1 MGEKRMRSK
10 WIIRIWLG
18 RLTRYLVVPLVFC
31 VILFPLYGLMHQQT
45 EKAQLTDAAEQLAT
59 AVSTFEGYLSDLRFT
74 TNKLFN
80 DDSYKLLAV
89 SDDDSLMGDYMTS
102 FNASTLLQDLTY
114 SMSYTAYSYV
124 TFARNHFVIDPYRVF
139 SGARSPKTSHST
151 CAVSA
156 PGATERERATAPL
169 RYHVSLLSR
178 SDK

>member
-31 VILFPLYGLMHQQT
+31 VILFPLYGLKHQQT

-124 TFARNHFVIDPYRVF
+124 TFARNHFVIDPYRLIAF
-139 SGARSPKTSHST
+139 FPDMRAFIRARWSTAMSPRTPGPHGRTRVRRFT
-151 CAVSA
+151 C
-156 PGATERERATAPL
+156 PHRAL
-169 RYHVSLLSR
+169 C
-178 SDK
+178 

>member
-74 TNKLFN
+74 TNKLCRRAASAN
-80 DDSYKLLAV
+80 CRAAAADSCR
-89 SDDDSLMGDYMTS
+89 TW
-102 FNASTLLQDLTY
+102 ASR
-114 SMSYTAYSYV
+114 S
-124 TFARNHFVIDPYRVF
+124 VF
-139 SGARSPKTSHST
+139 STS
-151 CAVSA
+151 
-156 PGATERERATAPL
+156 
-169 RYHVSLLSR
+169 
-178 SDK
+178 

>member
-1 MGEKRMRSK
+1 MKD
-10 WIIRIWLG
+10 I
-18 RLTRYLVVPLVFC
+18 
-31 VILFPLYGLMHQQT
+31 
-45 EKAQLTDAAEQLAT
+45 
-59 AVSTFEGYLSDLRFT
+59 LSDLRFT

-139 SGARSPKTSHST
+139 SGYESFY
-151 CAVSA
+151 
-156 PGATERERATAPL
+156 PGALEYRDVPRTPGPHGRTRVRRFTCPHRAL
-169 RYHVSLLSR
+169 C
-178 SDK
+178 